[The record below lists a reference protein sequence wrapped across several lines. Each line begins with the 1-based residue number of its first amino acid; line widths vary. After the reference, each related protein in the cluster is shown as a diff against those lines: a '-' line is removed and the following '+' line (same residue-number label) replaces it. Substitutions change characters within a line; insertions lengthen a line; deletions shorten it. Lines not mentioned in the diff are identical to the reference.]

1 MNKYIKILLFLIIFS
16 GLLTGG
22 YFFILNQINTPVSG
36 QFKEQSFVI
45 EKGES
50 LKEIGEHLEKE
61 GLINQDY
68 WFKFYVL
75 GKGWAGRLQAGE
87 YTLSPSM
94 SILEIAENLAGGK
107 TVSDIS
113 ITIPEGFTLKQID
126 SRLTQV
132 GLIDKGGLLNFNQ
145 KEFLILNSQFS
156 ISNLEGFLFPD
167 TYKFRK
173 DNSLEEIIRKILNNF
188 DKKLSEDLRAEIQKQ
203 RKNIFEIITLASIVQ
218 NEALTNE
225 EMPVIAGVF
234 SNRLTIGLPLQSDAT
249 INYITGKNLRQP
261 SIKDTEVNS
270 LYNTYLHKGLPP
282 GPISNPGL
290 DAIKAAIYPQKTD
303 YFYFLHPL
311 NGPTVFS
318 KTLKEHN
325 SNKAKYL
332 P

>member
-50 LKEIGEHLEKE
+50 LKEISEHLEKE

-87 YTLSPSM
+87 YVLSPSM

>member
-50 LKEIGEHLEKE
+50 LKEISEHLEKE

-87 YTLSPSM
+87 YVLSPSM
-94 SILEIAENLAGGK
+94 SILEIAENLAEGK
-107 TVSDIS
+107 TISDIS

>member
-50 LKEIGEHLEKE
+50 LKEISEHLEKE

-94 SILEIAENLAGGK
+94 SILEIAENLAEGK
-107 TVSDIS
+107 TISDIS

>member
-87 YTLSPSM
+87 YVLSPSM

-218 NEALTNE
+218 NEAMTNE

>member
-94 SILEIAENLAGGK
+94 SILEIAENLAEGK
-107 TVSDIS
+107 TISDIS

>member
-87 YTLSPSM
+87 YVLSPSM